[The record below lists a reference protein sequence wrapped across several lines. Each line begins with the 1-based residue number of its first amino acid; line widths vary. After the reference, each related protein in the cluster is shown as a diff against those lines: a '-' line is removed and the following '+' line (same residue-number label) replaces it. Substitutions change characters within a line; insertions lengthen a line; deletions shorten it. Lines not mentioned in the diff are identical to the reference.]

1 MSENQNPLRLVSA
14 VRLAGELD
22 VSKRSI
28 ERWMNDCTSVFPRP
42 IKLGR
47 RNFFDRAAVVR
58 WLCQRDGGEA
68 LKL

>member
-1 MSENQNPLRLVSA
+1 MSENQNPLRLVGA
-14 VRLAGELD
+14 VKVALELD

-28 ERWMNDCTSVFPRP
+28 ERWMNDCTSEFLRP

-47 RNFFDRAAVVR
+47 RNFFDRAAVER
-58 WLCQRDGGEA
+58 GLSQRDGGEA